1 MILAYLRHVI
11 YFKKRGGYMENCYL
25 GMAGHNVFNNKVKD
39 IIHKNEHSVVLLA
52 LDISNF
58 KYIND
63 FYGMDEGD
71 KVMQDIAD
79 YYFINEPLCL
89 AAHGIGF
96 DQFRG
101 AYNVDG
107 MTQEDVV
114 SYITK
119 KNEKFEA
126 ELSERYPLVYQHVY
140 VGLYFYDNP
149 GLDVRMAVD
158 RANLA
163 KKSTK
168 GRFDIHCCI
177 YSEDNCNEYLEHMD
191 MSNEFVHAYNENRI
205 EIFLQPKISVS
216 EGRAVGAEALV
227 RMRSREGELIPPVGF
242 VPVLEHTGMIEKL
255 DDIMLDKTF
264 AFQRECINNGI
275 RPVPI
280 SVNISRQRFTSEGL
294 LGYVMELQ
302 QKYDI
307 DSSLVELEI
316 LETTFIDALDA
327 MTDVINALRKQ
338 GFRINVD
345 DFGSGYSSLNQI
357 ANIPADIIKFDR
369 VFASRSL
376 KNDKGRQVIKSLIEM
391 LKMVNYDLVFEGI
404 ETKEELDAVVSYGC
418 DVIQGFYFDKPL
430 PAKEFIQ
437 KYYMGSRE
445 STYGAQ

>member
-1 MILAYLRHVI
+1 M
-11 YFKKRGGYMENCYL
+11 GGCYL
-25 GMAGHNVFNNKVKD
+25 GMAGHDVFNEKVTE
-39 IIHKNEHSVVLLA
+39 IIHSNEHRIVLLA

-71 KVMQDIAD
+71 KVMQDITD
-79 YYFINEPLCL
+79 FYFVNEPLCL
-89 AAHGIGF
+89 ASHGIGF

-101 AYNVDG
+101 AYKVDG
-107 MTQEDVV
+107 MTHEDVV
-114 SYITK
+114 DYISR
-119 KNEKFEA
+119 KNEAFEA
-126 ELSERYPLVYQHVY
+126 ELSARYPLVYQHVY
-140 VGLYFYDNP
+140 VGLYFYDDP
-149 GLDVRMAVD
+149 ALDVRMAVD

-191 MSNEFVHAYNENRI
+191 MSNEFVRACEEDRI

-216 EGRAVGAEALV
+216 EGKAVGAEALV
-227 RMRSREGELIPPVGF
+227 RMRNRDGELIPPVRF
-242 VPVLEHTGMIEKL
+242 VPVLEHTGMIGKL

-264 AFQRECINNGI
+264 VFQRECIDKGI
-275 RPVPI
+275 KPVPV

-294 LGYVMELQ
+294 LNYVVGLQ
-302 QKYDI
+302 KKYDI

-316 LETTFIDALDA
+316 LETTFIDALDT
-327 MTDVINALRKQ
+327 MINVINALREK

-430 PAKEFIQ
+430 SAKEFIK
-437 KYYMGSRE
+437 KYYMGGRE
-445 STYGAQ
+445 ATYGTQ

>member
-1 MILAYLRHVI
+1 M
-11 YFKKRGGYMENCYL
+11 GGCYL
-25 GMAGHNVFNNKVKD
+25 GMAGHDVFNEKVTE
-39 IIHKNEHSVVLLA
+39 IIHSNEHRIVILA

-79 YYFINEPLCL
+79 FYFVNEPLCL
-89 AAHGIGF
+89 ASHGIGF

-101 AYNVDG
+101 AYKVDG
-107 MTQEDVV
+107 MTHEDVV
-114 SYITK
+114 DYISR
-119 KNEKFEA
+119 KNETFEA
-126 ELSERYPLVYQHVY
+126 ELSTRYPLVYQHVY
-140 VGLYFYDNP
+140 VGLYFYDDP
-149 GLDVRMAVD
+149 ALDVRMAVD

-191 MSNEFVHAYNENRI
+191 MSNEFVRACEEDRI

-216 EGRAVGAEALV
+216 EGKAVGAEALV
-227 RMRSREGELIPPVGF
+227 RMRNRDGELIPPVRF
-242 VPVLEHTGMIEKL
+242 VPVLEHTGMIGKL

-264 AFQRECINNGI
+264 VFQRECIDKGI
-275 RPVPI
+275 KPVPV

-294 LGYVMELQ
+294 LNYVVGLQ
-302 QKYDI
+302 KKYDI

-316 LETTFIDALDA
+316 LETTFIDALDT
-327 MTDVINALRKQ
+327 MINVINALREK

-430 PAKEFIQ
+430 SAKEFIK
-437 KYYMGSRE
+437 KYYMGGRE
-445 STYGAQ
+445 ATYGTQ

>member
-1 MILAYLRHVI
+1 M
-11 YFKKRGGYMENCYL
+11 GGCYL
-25 GMAGHNVFNNKVKD
+25 GMAGHDVFNEKVTE
-39 IIHKNEHSVVLLA
+39 IIHSNEHRIVLLA

-71 KVMQDIAD
+71 KVMQDITD
-79 YYFINEPLCL
+79 FYFVNEPLCL
-89 AAHGIGF
+89 ASHGIGF

-101 AYNVDG
+101 AYKVDG
-107 MTQEDVV
+107 MTHEDVV
-114 SYITK
+114 DYISR
-119 KNEKFEA
+119 KNETFEV
-126 ELSERYPLVYQHVY
+126 ELSARYPLVYQHVY
-140 VGLYFYDNP
+140 VGLYFYDDP
-149 GLDVRMAVD
+149 ALDVRMAVD

-191 MSNEFVHAYNENRI
+191 MSNEFVRACEEDRI

-216 EGRAVGAEALV
+216 EGKAVGAEALV
-227 RMRSREGELIPPVGF
+227 RMRNRDGELIPPVRF
-242 VPVLEHTGMIEKL
+242 VPVLEHTGMIGKL

-264 AFQRECINNGI
+264 VFQRECIDKGI
-275 RPVPI
+275 KPVPV

-294 LGYVMELQ
+294 LNYVVGLQ
-302 QKYDI
+302 KKYDI

-316 LETTFIDALDA
+316 LETTFIDALDT
-327 MTDVINALRKQ
+327 MINVINALRGK

-430 PAKEFIQ
+430 SAREFIK
-437 KYYMGSRE
+437 KYYMGGRE
-445 STYGAQ
+445 ATYGTQ

>member
-227 RMRSREGELIPPVGF
+227 RMRSREGELIPPVRF

-307 DSSLVELEI
+307 DSSLVELKI
-316 LETTFIDALDA
+316 LETTVIDALDA

-357 ANIPADIIKFDR
+357 ANIPADVIKFDR

-376 KNDKGRQVIKSLIEM
+376 KNDKGRQVIKSLIQM
-391 LKMVNYDLVFEGI
+391 LKMVNYELVFEGV
-404 ETKEELDAVVSYGC
+404 ETKEELDTVVSYGC

>member
-1 MILAYLRHVI
+1 M
-11 YFKKRGGYMENCYL
+11 GGCYL
-25 GMAGHNVFNNKVKD
+25 GMAGHDVFNEKVTE
-39 IIHKNEHSVVLLA
+39 IIHSNEHRIVLLA

-79 YYFINEPLCL
+79 FYFVNEPLCL
-89 AAHGIGF
+89 ASHGIGF

-101 AYNVDG
+101 AYKVDG
-107 MTQEDVV
+107 MTHEDVV
-114 SYITK
+114 DYISR
-119 KNEKFEA
+119 KNETFEA
-126 ELSERYPLVYQHVY
+126 ELSVRYPLVYQHVY

-149 GLDVRMAVD
+149 ALDVRMAVD

-191 MSNEFVHAYNENRI
+191 MSNEFVRACEEDRI

-216 EGRAVGAEALV
+216 EGKAVGAEALV
-227 RMRSREGELIPPVGF
+227 RMRNRDGELIPPVRF
-242 VPVLEHTGMIEKL
+242 VPVLEHTGMIGKL

-264 AFQRECINNGI
+264 VFQRECIDKGI
-275 RPVPI
+275 KPVPV
-280 SVNISRQRFTSEGL
+280 SVNISRQRFTSVGL
-294 LGYVMELQ
+294 LNYVVGLQ
-302 QKYDI
+302 KKYDI

-316 LETTFIDALDA
+316 LETTFIDALDT
-327 MTDVINALRKQ
+327 MINVINALREK

-391 LKMVNYDLVFEGI
+391 LKMVNYDLVFEGV

-430 PAKEFIQ
+430 SAKEFVK
-437 KYYMGSRE
+437 KYYMGGRE
-445 STYGAQ
+445 ATYGTQ

>member
-1 MILAYLRHVI
+1 M
-11 YFKKRGGYMENCYL
+11 GGCYL
-25 GMAGHNVFNNKVKD
+25 GMAGHDVFNEKVTE
-39 IIHKNEHSVVLLA
+39 IIHSNEHRIVLLA

-79 YYFINEPLCL
+79 FYFVNEPLCL
-89 AAHGIGF
+89 ASHGIGF

-101 AYNVDG
+101 AYKVDG
-107 MTQEDVV
+107 MTHEDVV
-114 SYITK
+114 DYISR
-119 KNEKFEA
+119 KNETFEA
-126 ELSERYPLVYQHVY
+126 ELSVRYPLVYQHVY

-149 GLDVRMAVD
+149 ALDVRMAVD

-191 MSNEFVHAYNENRI
+191 MSNEFVRACEEDRI

-216 EGRAVGAEALV
+216 EGKAVGAEALV
-227 RMRSREGELIPPVGF
+227 RMRNRDGELIQPVRF
-242 VPVLEHTGMIEKL
+242 VPVLEHTGMIGKL

-264 AFQRECINNGI
+264 VFQRECIDKGI
-275 RPVPI
+275 KPVPV
-280 SVNISRQRFTSEGL
+280 SVNISRQRFTSVGL
-294 LGYVMELQ
+294 LNYVVGLQ
-302 QKYDI
+302 KKYDI

-316 LETTFIDALDA
+316 LETTFIDALDT
-327 MTDVINALRKQ
+327 MINVINALREK

-391 LKMVNYDLVFEGI
+391 LKMVNYDLVFEGV

-430 PAKEFIQ
+430 SAKEFVK
-437 KYYMGSRE
+437 KYYMGGRE
-445 STYGAQ
+445 ATYGTQ

>member
-1 MILAYLRHVI
+1 M
-11 YFKKRGGYMENCYL
+11 GGCYL
-25 GMAGHNVFNNKVKD
+25 GMAGHDVFNEKVTE
-39 IIHKNEHSVVLLA
+39 IIHSNEHRIVLLA

-79 YYFINEPLCL
+79 FYFVNEPLCL
-89 AAHGIGF
+89 ASHGIGF

-101 AYNVDG
+101 AYKVDG
-107 MTQEDVV
+107 MTHEDVV
-114 SYITK
+114 DYISR
-119 KNEKFEA
+119 KNETFEA
-126 ELSERYPLVYQHVY
+126 ELSARYHLVYQHVY
-140 VGLYFYDNP
+140 VGLYFYDDP
-149 GLDVRMAVD
+149 ALDVRMAVD

-191 MSNEFVHAYNENRI
+191 MSNEFVRACEEDRI

-216 EGRAVGAEALV
+216 EGKAVGAEALV
-227 RMRSREGELIPPVGF
+227 RMRNRDGELIPPVRF
-242 VPVLEHTGMIEKL
+242 VPVLEHTGMIGKL

-264 AFQRECINNGI
+264 VFQRECIDKGI
-275 RPVPI
+275 KPVPV

-294 LGYVMELQ
+294 LNYVVGLQ
-302 QKYDI
+302 KKYDI

-316 LETTFIDALDA
+316 LETTFIDALDT
-327 MTDVINALRKQ
+327 MINVINALREK

-345 DFGSGYSSLNQI
+345 DFGSGYSSLSQI

-430 PAKEFIQ
+430 SAKEFIK
-437 KYYMGSRE
+437 KYYMGGRE
-445 STYGAQ
+445 ATYGTQ

>member
-1 MILAYLRHVI
+1 
-11 YFKKRGGYMENCYL
+11 
-25 GMAGHNVFNNKVKD
+25 MAGHDVFNEKVTE
-39 IIHKNEHSVVLLA
+39 IIHSNEHRIVLLA

-79 YYFINEPLCL
+79 FYFVNEPLCL
-89 AAHGIGF
+89 ASHGIGF

-101 AYNVDG
+101 AYKVDG
-107 MTQEDVV
+107 MTHEDVV
-114 SYITK
+114 DYISR
-119 KNEKFEA
+119 KNETFEA
-126 ELSERYPLVYQHVY
+126 ELSVRYPLVYQHVY

-149 GLDVRMAVD
+149 ALDVRMAVD

-191 MSNEFVHAYNENRI
+191 MSNEFVRACEEDRI

-216 EGRAVGAEALV
+216 EGKAVGAEALV
-227 RMRSREGELIPPVGF
+227 RMRNRDGELIPPVRF
-242 VPVLEHTGMIEKL
+242 VPVLEHTGMIGKL

-264 AFQRECINNGI
+264 VFQRECIDKGI
-275 RPVPI
+275 KPVPV

-294 LGYVMELQ
+294 LNYVVGLQ
-302 QKYDI
+302 KKYDI

-327 MTDVINALRKQ
+327 MINVINVLREK

-391 LKMVNYDLVFEGI
+391 LKMVNYDLVFEGV

-430 PAKEFIQ
+430 SAKEFIK
-437 KYYMGSRE
+437 KYYMGGRE
-445 STYGAQ
+445 ATYGTQ

>member
-1 MILAYLRHVI
+1 MCDNG
-11 YFKKRGGYMENCYL
+11 KKRGKFMENCYL
-25 GMAGHNVFNNKVKD
+25 GMAGHDVFNSVVKD

-79 YYFINEPLCL
+79 YYFVNEPLCL

-101 AYNVDG
+101 AYKVDG
-107 MTQEDVV
+107 MTHEEVAD
-114 SYITK
+114 YISK

-126 ELSERYPLVYQHVY
+126 ELSARYPLVYQHVY
-140 VGLYFYDNP
+140 VGLYFYDDP
-149 GLDVRMAVD
+149 ELDVRMAVD

-191 MSNEFVHAYNENRI
+191 MSNEFVRACDENRI

-216 EGRAVGAEALV
+216 EKKAVGAEALV
-227 RMRSREGELIPPVGF
+227 RMRNRDGELIPPVRF
-242 VPVLEHTGMIEKL
+242 VPVLEDTGMIGKL

-264 AFQRECINNGI
+264 AFQRQCIDNGI
-275 RPVPI
+275 HPVPI

-294 LGYVMELQ
+294 LNYVMELQ
-302 QKYDI
+302 ERYDI

-327 MTDVINALRKQ
+327 MIDVINALREK

-391 LKMVNYDLVFEGI
+391 LKMVDYDLVFEGV
-404 ETKEELDAVVSYGC
+404 ETKEELDTVVSYGC

-430 PAKEFIQ
+430 SAKDFVQ

-445 STYGAQ
+445 ATYGTQ

>member
-1 MILAYLRHVI
+1 
-11 YFKKRGGYMENCYL
+11 
-25 GMAGHNVFNNKVKD
+25 MAGHNVFNEKVTE
-39 IIHKNEHSVVLLA
+39 IIHSNEHRIVLLA

-79 YYFINEPLCL
+79 FYFVNEPLCL
-89 AAHGIGF
+89 ASHGIGF

-101 AYNVDG
+101 AYKVDG
-107 MTQEDVV
+107 MTHEDVV
-114 SYITK
+114 DYISR
-119 KNEKFEA
+119 KNETFEA
-126 ELSERYPLVYQHVY
+126 ELSVRYPLVYQHVY
-140 VGLYFYDNP
+140 VGLYFYDDP
-149 GLDVRMAVD
+149 ALDVRMAVD

-191 MSNEFVHAYNENRI
+191 MSNEFVRACEEDRI

-216 EGRAVGAEALV
+216 EGKAVGAEALV
-227 RMRSREGELIPPVGF
+227 RMRNRDGELIPPVRF
-242 VPVLEHTGMIEKL
+242 VPVLEHTGMIGKL

-264 AFQRECINNGI
+264 VFQRECIDKGI
-275 RPVPI
+275 KPVPV

-294 LGYVMELQ
+294 LNYVVGLQ
-302 QKYDI
+302 KKYDI

-316 LETTFIDALDA
+316 LETTFIDALDT
-327 MTDVINALRKQ
+327 MINVINALREK

-391 LKMVNYDLVFEGI
+391 LKMVNYDLVFEGV

-430 PAKEFIQ
+430 LAKEFIK
-437 KYYMGSRE
+437 KYYMGGRE
-445 STYGAQ
+445 ATYGTQ

>member
-1 MILAYLRHVI
+1 M
-11 YFKKRGGYMENCYL
+11 FKVCDNGRKRGKFMEGCYL
-25 GMAGHNVFNNKVKD
+25 GMAGHDVFNSKVKD

-71 KVMQDIAD
+71 KVMRDIAD
-79 YYFINEPLCL
+79 YYFIKEPLCL

-101 AYNVDG
+101 AYKVDG
-107 MTQEDVV
+107 MTHEDVV
-114 SYITK
+114 NYISR

-126 ELSERYPLVYQHVY
+126 ELSARYPLVYQHVY
-140 VGLYFYDNP
+140 VGLYFYDDP
-149 GLDVRMAVD
+149 ELDVRMAVD

-168 GRFDIHCCI
+168 GRFDIHCCV

-191 MSNEFVHAYNENRI
+191 MSNEFVRACAENRI

-216 EGRAVGAEALV
+216 ERKAVGAEALV
-227 RMRSREGELIPPVGF
+227 RMRSRDGELIPPVRF
-242 VPVLEHTGMIEKL
+242 VPVLEHTGMIGKL

-264 AFQRECINNGI
+264 AFQRQCIDNGI
-275 RPVPI
+275 RPVPV

-294 LGYVMELQ
+294 LNYVMELQ
-302 QKYDI
+302 KRYDI

-327 MTDVINALRKQ
+327 MIDVINALREK
-338 GFRINVD
+338 GFKINVD

-391 LKMVNYDLVFEGI
+391 LKMVNYELVFEGV

-430 PAKEFIQ
+430 SAEEFIR

-445 STYGAQ
+445 AT